1 MNTLIKL
8 SKEEIESKYLNK
20 PILIIHKDSKIWYIV
35 SDVND
40 QMPLHMLTSE
50 ESDLYHLNEDNINGI
65 KLAGVEGEDHYAMWI
80 YFNEGDNGWQ
90 AYGYE

>member
-8 SKEEIESKYLNK
+8 SKEDIENKYLNK
-20 PILIIHKDSKIWYIV
+20 PILIIADDSKTWYIV
-35 SDVND
+35 SDVED

-50 ESDLYHLNEDNINGI
+50 ETDLYDLNENNIKGI
-65 KLAGVEGEDHYAMWI
+65 KLAGAEGKNNYAMWI
-80 YFNEGDNGWQ
+80 YFNQDDGWQ

>member
-8 SKEEIESKYLNK
+8 SKEDIESKYLNK
-20 PILIIHKDSKIWYIV
+20 PILITCKESKTWYIV
-35 SDVND
+35 SDVKT

-50 ESDLYHLNEDNINGI
+50 ESDLYDLNENNINGI
-65 KLAGVEGEDHYAMWI
+65 KLAGVEGEDYYVMWI
-80 YFNEGDNGWQ
+80 YFNQDDGWQ